1 MYILFIDSAACVL
14 SFDHS
19 TPLQLKWTIHFV
31 SVVTK
36 EDDIRSISQDWNGQ
50 DTLWG
55 QRPFSSRSAKQPL
68 QPLHED
74 IAEAFCLRRSCIA
87 SLVVPSL
94 SHKLTTDWL
103 VGFCR
108 RKWKKKLPWWII
120 RCMFSLLCGSISGRC
135 DPIWS
140 QEQEQKIKKEG
151 CASAANRQR
160 PGRGQPTALTLT
172 PSLPQPV
179 KFPGWKMDGRPYKRY
194 IFRSRDTSKTS
205 TFNAMRFHERLST
218 CQCEKEDKRA

>member
-1 MYILFIDSAACVL
+1 M
-14 SFDHS
+14 
-19 TPLQLKWTIHFV
+19 

-50 DTLWG
+50 YTLWG
-55 QRPFSSRSAKQPL
+55 QRPFSSHFAKQPL
-68 QPLHED
+68 RPLHED

-108 RKWKKKLPWWII
+108 RKWKKKLPWWMI

-140 QEQEQKIKKEG
+140 QEQEQKIK
-151 CASAANRQR
+151 
-160 PGRGQPTALTLT
+160 GRMRFCGKSPKTWTRTAHCLNINPFTA
-172 PSLPQPV
+172 PACKIS
-179 KFPGWKMDGRPYKRY
+179 GWKMDGRACKQY

-205 TFNAMRFHERLST
+205 TYNAMRFHERLST
-218 CQCEKEDKRA
+218 RQCEKEDKKA